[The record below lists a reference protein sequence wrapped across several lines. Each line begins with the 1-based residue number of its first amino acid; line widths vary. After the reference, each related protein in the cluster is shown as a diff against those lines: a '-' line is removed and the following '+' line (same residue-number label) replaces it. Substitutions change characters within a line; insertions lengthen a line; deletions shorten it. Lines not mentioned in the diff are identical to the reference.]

1 MDPKLNLTRPV
12 EVRAHL
18 RRMGFSPSK
27 SLGQNFLIDA
37 HMRDLILEASG
48 VGPGDRVIEVGPGL
62 GVMTEGLLERAG
74 SVLAIEL
81 DTRLFSHLGQHFG
94 AHPRLTL
101 RNGDATRTDWARE
114 LAAEPVRVVS
124 NLPYSVGS
132 RVLYDLAAETARPLS
147 ITVMV
152 QSDVA
157 DRLTAE
163 PASEHYGLLTVRMAW
178 AFEIR
183 RVRNVP
189 GSCFLPPPRV
199 GSTVVHFQRRPHP
212 LCPLGDPAGFEHL
225 VKFAFTR
232 RRKQL
237 AKILRDF
244 RAEDCGSGLDLT
256 RRPET
261 LSPQEW
267 AALANALRATGS
279 RD

>member
-1 MDPKLNLTRPV
+1 MDPRLNLTRPA

-18 RRMGFSPSK
+18 RSIGFSPSK
-27 SLGQNFLIDA
+27 SMGQNFLIDA
-37 HMRDLILEASG
+37 HMRDLILDASE
-48 VGPGDRVIEVGPGL
+48 VGPEDHVIEVGPGL
-62 GVMTEGLLERAG
+62 GVMTEGLLDRAA

-81 DTRLFSHLGQHFG
+81 DARLVEHLRQHFG
-94 AHPRLTL
+94 PHPTL
-101 RNGDATRTDWARE
+101 ELRHQDATRTDWPLE
-114 LAAEPVRVVS
+114 LERHRPRPVRMVS

-132 RVLYDLAAETARPLS
+132 RVLYDLAAETTRPRS

-157 DRLTAE
+157 DRLLAD
-163 PASEHYGLLTVRMAW
+163 PGSAAYGLLTVRMAW
-178 AFEIR
+178 AYAIK

-189 GSCFLPPPRV
+189 GPCFLPPPRV
-199 GSTVVHFQRRPHP
+199 GSTVVHFQRREKP
-212 LCPLGDPAGFEHL
+212 LCALNDPARFEAL

-244 RAEDCGSGLDLT
+244 QAEDSGSGLDLT

-261 LSPQEW
+261 LAPEEW
-267 AALANALRATGS
+267 AGLTNALSANK
-279 RD
+279 

>member
-1 MDPKLNLTRPV
+1 MDPPLNLTRPA
-12 EVRAHL
+12 EVRAYL
-18 RRMGFSPSK
+18 RQIGFTPSK
-27 SLGQNFLIDA
+27 SMGQNFLIDA
-37 HMRDLILEASG
+37 HMRDLILDASG
-48 VGPGDRVIEVGPGL
+48 VGPTDRVIEVGPGL
-62 GVMTEGLLERAG
+62 GVMTEGLLDRAA

-81 DTRLFSHLGQHFG
+81 DARLYNHLREHFSD
-94 AHPRLTL
+94 HPKLTL
-101 RNGDATRTDWARE
+101 RNEDATRTDWTAE
-114 LAAEPVRVVS
+114 LASGPTRVVS

-132 RVLYDLAAETARPLS
+132 RVLYDLAGEHTRPLS

-157 DRLTAE
+157 DRLTAP

-189 GSCFLPPPRV
+189 GACFLPPPRV
-199 GSTVVHFQRRPHP
+199 GSTVVHFTRREQP
-212 LCPLGDPAGFEHL
+212 LCTLNDPERFERL

-244 RAEDCGSGLDLT
+244 QGEDTGSGLDLT

-261 LSPQEW
+261 LAPEEW
-267 AALANALRATGS
+267 AALANALREEK
-279 RD
+279 